1 MDRPIFTNSPTF
13 VFLKK
18 NGTLSGRLK
27 KTAAPDFEHTSPSK
41 SLGKEIVKL
50 HRLHEGSWP
59 FQLFAYNQTLRY
71 FPFQVI
77 VLAVFHLKML
87 YWQNMTSP
95 VFQIKVSAEFV
106 LKQFSEV
113 SGLDGYSDSLHN
125 TIVPEPELQKD
136 CILLHLSIFT
146 ARP

>member
-1 MDRPIFTNSPTF
+1 MAR
-13 VFLKK
+13 
-18 NGTLSGRLK
+18 K
-27 KTAAPDFEHTSPSK
+27 KTAPDFEHTSPSK

-71 FPFQVI
+71 FPLQVI

-125 TIVPEPELQKD
+125 TIVPEPEPQKD